1 MARVVLFLLVLV
13 FASSAKAQ
21 VVTTLTE
28 PTYLAVTTNPTPGG
42 GGGLCG
48 PPYCVD
54 PQQGIPLSYF
64 ATGASVTNQ
73 INSEIGAI
81 NSQMNSQL
89 SRAFQLAAIGASMG
103 DAIPNPGDRF
113 ALRLNTAGFSG
124 QAGGSVGFSYAL
136 NNTARIS
143 INYGQGSS
151 ISVVSGG
158 VNFSFH

>member
-1 MARVVLFLLVLV
+1 LRR
-13 FASSAKAQ
+13 S
-21 VVTTLTE
+21 TT
-28 PTYLAVTTNPTPGG
+28 
-42 GGGLCG
+42 
-48 PPYCVD
+48 
-54 PQQGIPLSYF
+54 GIPLSYF
-64 ATGASVTNQ
+64 ATAASVANLPTAASVTNQ

-136 NNTARIS
+136 NNTARTS

-158 VNFSFH
+158 MNFSFH